1 MRKLLSTLV
10 FMTITIMFVV
20 AQGTSNNNEGELLGL
35 FSVGENHQV
44 KFSQGNL
51 QYQPSTHTWRFAKEQ
66 WETIG
71 IINDTY
77 LMEIQKAV
85 TSTYMETTTEMVPT
99 SLCPDQI
106 DHNLWLDIFWFGSSG
121 KNELFPEIKCDQV
134 KMIKPD
140 KDLDYDWGKY
150 CSISNGGNQAGLWR
164 TLSAEEWNYL
174 FFERA
179 NAQELFGFITI
190 EKITGLVIL
199 PDNYKEL
206 VNDTSL
212 YPSKDQDI
220 RKRGKNYYNKNK
232 NNFDNAKVISQEQWS
247 KMQEAGAVFLPN
259 VSLWIEK
266 EITIEVSQVNKYSIQ
281 GNSNAPNS
289 IRSKIKLLTSEG
301 FYWSWSR
308 KGMMYNC
315 LNFNNE
321 FIYPQALKENIYRL
335 PVRLVK
341 DVK

>member
-1 MRKLLSTLV
+1 MST
-10 FMTITIMFVV
+10 
-20 AQGTSNNNEGELLGL
+20 
-35 FSVGENHQV
+35 
-44 KFSQGNL
+44 K
-51 QYQPSTHTWRFAKEQ
+51 KEILHI
-66 WETIG
+66 E
-71 IINDTY
+71 
-77 LMEIQKAV
+77 
-85 TSTYMETTTEMVPT
+85 
-99 SLCPDQI
+99 
-106 DHNLWLDIFWFGSSG
+106 
-121 KNELFPEIKCDQV
+121 
-134 KMIKPD
+134 
-140 KDLDYDWGKY
+140 KDY
-150 CSISNGGNQAGLWR
+150 
-164 TLSAEEWNYL
+164 TP
-174 FFERA
+174 
-179 NAQELFGFITI
+179 

-206 VNDTSL
+206 VKDTSL

-247 KMQEAGAVFLPN
+247 KMQEAGAIFLPN

-266 EITIEVSQVNKYSIQ
+266 EITIELSQANKYSMQ
-281 GNSNAPNS
+281 GNSNAPS
-289 IRSKIKLLTSEG
+289 SMRSKIKLLTSEG